1 MGAGESKSGEWNGG
15 TKDNAS
21 ALSQEKIQSYAAEL
35 QRLKEVTGLSEVDDI
50 VTRFLEAEEQNFS
63 LFNYVNGIN
72 SEVERLEHS
81 ISEVKVQIEKFRG
94 QGMSTDTQRKK
105 AVRDLEQKLERTERR
120 IEEYDSRAARSRKQ
134 IQHFKNSI
142 NSILA
147 RIGAGASAGHDELL
161 GNLTES
167 NMLQYLGIIEQKTT
181 EVLHAYAATQL
192 SITPL
197 NDAGVKDLHLT
208 VVQPKGPVFDDILR
222 EYEEMLR
229 ESSGGAVSDVAPQPA
244 GAGTI
249 ATKDDLRTDDSN
261 SEDDERPLT
270 RQELDKKS
278 QREFSRRVGES
289 SK

>member
-1 MGAGESKSGEWNGG
+1 M
-15 TKDNAS
+15 
-21 ALSQEKIQSYAAEL
+21 
-35 QRLKEVTGLSEVDDI
+35 
-50 VTRFLEAEEQNFS
+50 
-63 LFNYVNGIN
+63 
-72 SEVERLEHS
+72 ERLEHS
-81 ISEVKVQIEKFRG
+81 ISEVKAQIEKFRG

-167 NMLQYLGIIEQKTT
+167 NMLQYLGVIEQKTT

-192 SITPL
+192 SINPQRE
-197 NDAGVKDLHLT
+197 AGAKELHLT
-208 VVQPKGPVFDDILR
+208 VVQQKGPVFDEIMR
-222 EYEEMLR
+222 EYEEMIR
-229 ESSGGAVSDVAPQPA
+229 ESNGGSSDILP
-244 GAGTI
+244 GA
-249 ATKDDLRTDDSN
+249 KEDRTDDSN

-270 RQELDKKS
+270 RQALDKKS
-278 QREFSRRVGES
+278 QREFSRKVGES